1 MGTVKRGAVRA
12 WGALL
17 SIAVVVGA
25 GVAAS
30 APALAD
36 GREVGGKGSQYFL
49 NDSWSSKANHEFSYG
64 KSSDRV
70 YTGDWNGDGKDS
82 LAVRR
87 GSTYYVA
94 NSLGGSATTVVNYGK
109 STDTVLVG
117 DWDGDGKDTLAVR
130 RGSTYY
136 VSNKLSGGKAS
147 TVFTFGKATDTVLV
161 GDWNG
166 DGKDT
171 LAVRR
176 GKTYYFSNRLAGGSA
191 STVLNYG
198 KSTDKVLVGDW
209 NADRKD
215 TLAVRRGN
223 VYYISNKLS
232 GGSASIVQ
240 SYGRTTDT
248 TLVGDWNG
256 DRKDTLGVRREAATA
271 AAPTVAQKEAIEQ
284 ARSYLDFASFSRTG
298 LVEQLKYHGY
308 SSKDAEYAVS
318 YLEKRGEVN
327 WKSQAVETARDYLD
341 YTSFSRSG
349 LVEQLEYEDF
359 TASQAEYGVKYLED
373 HGEVNWREQAVLTA
387 KDYLE
392 YGSFSRS
399 ELIGQLEYEGFSNAD
414 AVYAVNK
421 VGL

>member
-49 NDSWSSKANHEFSYG
+49 NDSWSSKANHEFNYG

-70 YTGDWNGDGKDS
+70 YTGDWNGDGKDT

-87 GSTYYVA
+87 GSTYYFA

-136 VSNKLSGGKAS
+136 V
-147 TVFTFGKATDTVLV
+147 
-161 GDWNG
+161 
-166 DGKDT
+166 
-171 LAVRR
+171 
-176 GKTYYFSNRLAGGSA
+176 
-191 STVLNYG
+191 
-198 KSTDKVLVGDW
+198 
-209 NADRKD
+209 
-215 TLAVRRGN
+215 
-223 VYYISNKLS
+223 SNKLS

-271 AAPTVAQKEAIEQ
+271 AAPTVAQKEAIEA
-284 ARSYLDFASFSRTG
+284 ARLYVEYFAFSRAG
-298 LVEQLKYHGY
+298 LIDQLTSEYGDGFRTA
-308 SSKDAEYAVS
+308 DAEYAVA
-318 YLEKRGEVN
+318 YLEKRGEVS
-327 WKSQAVETARDYLD
+327 WKKEAVEAAENYLD
-341 YTSFSRSG
+341 LFSFSRAG
-349 LVEQLEYEDF
+349 LIDQLTSEYGDQF
-359 TASQAEYGVKYLED
+359 TRSQAEY
-373 HGEVNWREQAVLTA
+373 A
-387 KDYLE
+387 
-392 YGSFSRS
+392 
-399 ELIGQLEYEGFSNAD
+399 AD
-414 AVYAVNK
+414 Q